1 MEQQKKTNNKDVNIP
16 DLLNQKYPNWMDN
29 YPEILQLD
37 ENLNPIRVW
46 KNKKE
51 IINYFRKKVQGLD
64 LALRKSCRFQGYFW
78 IAKVL
83 YENEG
88 IRPIKTIKRNDAIY
102 AYNPSDEM
110 LERYNNYEEINTKDF
125 FKEGIRETFQFIGRF
140 TNSVAISKVLDLS
153 ITNIRRVAKCDPDI
167 VFHKDYWFS
176 FIPLM
181 KIHQLEADIIELSH
195 LNERGVLR
203 EDDKILLLKYI
214 QEFKDSYT
222 EEGRVIGFIEKQLYN
237 ILKENNFEIKI
248 NTLNN

>member
-1 MEQQKKTNNKDVNIP
+1 MEDDSKKTNNLGIDIP
-16 DLLNQKYPNWMDN
+16 KLLSEKYPRWMEN
-29 YPEILQLD
+29 TPEILQLD
-37 ENLNPIRVW
+37 ENLNPIREW

-51 IINYFRKKVQGLD
+51 ITIYFKKKVQGLD
-64 LALRKSCRFQGYFW
+64 LALRKSCRFQGFFW
-78 IAKVL
+78 IAKIL

-102 AYNPSDEM
+102 AYNPSEEM
-110 LERYNNYEEINTKDF
+110 IEKYNNYEDLDINDF

-140 TNSVAISKVLDLS
+140 TNSVAVSKALDLS

-176 FIPLM
+176 FVPLM

-203 EDDKILLLKYI
+203 EDDKIQLINYI
-214 QEFKDSYT
+214 KEFKELYT
-222 EEGRVIGFIEKQLYN
+222 EKGRAVGFIEKELWN
-237 ILKENNFEIKI
+237 V
-248 NTLNN
+248 LNKKNRDN